1 MLFLLTATRWQ
12 MTQTAP
18 TVNSEAVCSN
28 LLIECGHVQALHSG
42 VELAQRTLVS
52 TIFTVEV
59 ILLGADEPLGST
71 ARVGRL
77 ADGARPG
84 GG

>member
-1 MLFLLTATRWQ
+1 MSFLLSATRWQ
-12 MTQTAP
+12 MAQTAL
-18 TVNSEAVCSN
+18 TLNGEAVCSN
-28 LLIECGHVQALHSG
+28 LLVESGHVQALHSG

-52 TIFTVEV
+52 TVFTVEV

-71 ARVGRL
+71 ARVDRL